1 MKFTLAMALVLT
13 AGISFAQASERELSA
28 EEVTAD
34 VAEMKALNGMDDSIN
49 NTRINWVPAN
59 SAGKI
64 VIKVHLISAS
74 NPKEHLEVFR
84 QETANPDSLTPMNI
98 FDNGASNT
106 ALVSSANGAK
116 FRNCGKSKNSPCITP
131 TGNFNID
138 LMEVMHHSSRF
149 QNAPMPW
156 SMFFL
161 GSVGIAIHGATP
173 SEYKDL
179 GKKASHGCIRIHPDN
194 GHLLYNLIKSEGGT
208 RSGAVVQIH

>member
-1 MKFTLAMALVLT
+1 MKFTLAMILMLT
-13 AGISFAQASERELSA
+13 AATSFASERELTP
-28 EEVTAD
+28 EEVSAD
-34 VAEMKALNGMDDSIN
+34 VAEMKALNGIDN
-49 NTRINWVPAN
+49 NVENARITWNPAN

-64 VIKVHLISAS
+64 VIKVHMISS
-74 NPKEHLEVFR
+74 TNPKEHLEVFR
-84 QETANPDSLTPMNI
+84 QETANPDSLTPINI
-98 FDNGASNT
+98 FDNGSSNV
-106 ALVSSANGAK
+106 ALVSTANFNK
-116 FRNCGKSKNSPCITP
+116 FQNCGKSKNRPCTTP
-131 TGNFNID
+131 TGDFNID

-156 SMFFL
+156 SMFFM

-179 GKKASHGCIRIHPDN
+179 GKKASHGCVRIHPDN